1 MTKAAPARHY
11 PNRFARLLIEAMQ
24 AEIGSF
30 STEMLLKEADLPT
43 ELPSDDLE
51 RVYPFDNL
59 SALNETLIATYG
71 EQGGR
76 ALAVSIGRA
85 WFTSLSNFGAFGGF
99 ADPAYQ
105 RLPPHVRTGVSL
117 RVLAEVFTRLTDQAM
132 TVEPLP
138 NAYQVIVPHS
148 AFVFDDATA
157 PVCQFI
163 AGLLGGC
170 LDVATGGLEYVVRE
184 VECRANGG
192 ARCVFSVSKQPIR

>member
-1 MTKAAPARHY
+1 MPARYY

-30 STEMLLKEADLPT
+30 STETLLRDADLPT
-43 ELPSDDLE
+43 DLPPDDLE
-51 RVYPFDNL
+51 RAYPFEHL
-59 SALNETLIATYG
+59 AAINETLLATYG

-76 ALAVSIGRA
+76 ALAVAIGRT

-105 RLPPHVRTGVSL
+105 RLPPHVRAGVSL
-117 RVLAEVFTRLTDQAM
+117 RVLAEVFTRLTDQTM

-138 NAYQVIVPHS
+138 NAYQVIVLPS
-148 AFVFDDATA
+148 AFVFEDAQA

-163 AGLLGGC
+163 VGLLSGC
-170 LDVATGGLEYVVRE
+170 LEVATGGLEYVVRE
-184 VECRANGG
+184 VECRATGG
-192 ARCVFSVSKQPIR
+192 ERCVFSVGKQPIR